1 MLSTDAPQIIEHINQ
16 GLTFTPSDTKWIPA
30 SPRFVV
36 LGQNPKGT
44 GALHVYE
51 LDTGECRVLHKF
63 EKAHGLKCG
72 TFGASSL
79 EERRVATGDYS
90 GQVAV
95 WDFERDTPLFS
106 APKAHAGLVNAI
118 DGCGGLNI
126 GGGAPEL
133 VTGGADGAV
142 RVWDPRVPDCVMA
155 LEPAAGE
162 SKRDCWAV
170 AFGNSYN
177 DSERCIAAGYD
188 NGDVK
193 LFDLR
198 SSSMR
203 WETNVS
209 NGVVALEFDRKDI
222 AMNKLLVT
230 TLESKFRVYDMR
242 TQHPVDGFAHVVEKA
257 HKSTVWMGR
266 HLPQNRELFITT
278 GGNGGIN
285 VYKYHYPAERAVKD
299 TADDAGGR
307 MRGVAGTVELLN
319 ARIVSSQ
326 PIVSWDWSPDKEGLS
341 VASCLDQTLRVFIVT
356 KLHKY

>member
-142 RVWDPRVPDCVMA
+142 RVWDPRVPGELAGFKVLA
-155 LEPAAGE
+155 VVGAAYPPL
-162 SKRDCWAV
+162 CAMLV
-170 AFGNSYN
+170 A
-177 DSERCIAAGYD
+177 I
-188 NGDVK
+188 
-193 LFDLR
+193 
-198 SSSMR
+198 
-203 WETNVS
+203 
-209 NGVVALEFDRKDI
+209 
-222 AMNKLLVT
+222 LLVCPP
-230 TLESKFRVYDMR
+230 RR
-242 TQHPVDGFAHVVEKA
+242 CQ
-257 HKSTVWMGR
+257 
-266 HLPQNRELFITT
+266 
-278 GGNGGIN
+278 
-285 VYKYHYPAERAVKD
+285 
-299 TADDAGGR
+299 TA
-307 MRGVAGTVELLN
+307 
-319 ARIVSSQ
+319 
-326 PIVSWDWSPDKEGLS
+326 
-341 VASCLDQTLRVFIVT
+341 
-356 KLHKY
+356 